1 MRENGR
7 NREKLSKNWE
17 KSGEIGRNREKSSKD
32 WEKLS
37 GKMIVWRN

>member
-17 KSGEIGRNREKSSKD
+17 KSGEIGRNRVKI
-32 WEKLS
+32 
-37 GKMIVWRN
+37 GRNFQAK

>member
-1 MRENGR
+1 MGEIGRNRVKIGR
-7 NREKLSKNWE
+7 NREKL
-17 KSGEIGRNREKSSKD
+17 SKD